1 MGLMHKARFL
11 MMGACMFMVLVALLA
26 VSACAPKAPPTEKV
40 VTYVSIGDYTGPIAG
55 LNVPA
60 DRGCEDM
67 FKEIN
72 EKGGV
77 DGVRVNAIFVDT
89 RYDTARGI
97 SVYKRYRTEP
107 KLLVVNAIKT
117 DVSKAIAPM
126 TDNDKVLKLTAGDG
140 EFQAKVG
147 WTFIWGPVYQNAF
160 GATIDFILADWK
172 AKGKSGMPTIGYMSW
187 DTAYGREPLRGGQEY
202 AEKMG
207 VKLLRPE
214 FFPTGA
220 ADHTVWLTRINEG
233 GANYCIIGGV
243 DPTPSLILR
252 DAMKLGLKDKMQ
264 FVDAT
269 YWGPTEAVGIRLHPE
284 ATEGTWVISFYLR
297 GDDAWS
303 LPLAQY
309 MIPKYQGKSIDEFRK
324 TMASHYLTG
333 MAWALTYQEG
343 LKRALKEAGGYEKLD
358 GRHMREAYESLTG
371 LDISQGIQG
380 PNTYSPTNRQGSEVV
395 KFYQVK
401 GGKEVDISGWKQ
413 VPDCVS
419 LHTDWTK

>member
-1 MGLMHKARFL
+1 MHKTKFL
-11 MMGACMFMVLVALLA
+11 AVGASVLMVLVVLLA
-26 VSACAPKAPPTEKV
+26 VSACAPSAPRAEKV

-72 EKGGV
+72 AKGGV
-77 DGVRVNAIFVDT
+77 DGVKVNAIFVDT

-117 DVSKAIAPM
+117 DVSKAIDPM
-126 TDNDKVLKLTAGDG
+126 TAKDKVLRLTAGDG
-140 EFQAKVG
+140 EFQANIG
-147 WTFIWGPVYQNAF
+147 WCFLWGPAYQNAF
-160 GATIDFILADWK
+160 GATIDFIVADWK

-187 DTAYGREPLRGGQEY
+187 DSAYGREPLRGGKEY
-202 AEKMG
+202 AEKAG
-207 VKLLRPE
+207 VKLLPPE

-220 ADHTVWLTRINEG
+220 ADHTVWLSRINAG

-243 DPTPSLILR
+243 DPTPTLVLR
-252 DAMKLGLKDKMQ
+252 DAMKLGLKEKMQ

-269 YWGPTEAVGIRLHPE
+269 YWGPTEAVGIKLHPE
-284 ATEGTWVISFYLR
+284 AAEGAWVISFYVR

-309 MIPKYQGKSIDEFRK
+309 IIPKYQGKSVDEFRK
-324 TMASHYLTG
+324 VMASHYLTG
-333 MAWALTYQEG
+333 MGWALTYQEG
-343 LKRALKEAGGYEKLD
+343 LKRALKEVGYEKLD
-358 GRHMREAYESLTG
+358 GEAMKKAYESLTG

-380 PNTYSPTNRQGSEVV
+380 PNTYSPTSRQGSDVV
-395 KFYQVK
+395 KFYQIK
-401 GGKEVDISGWKQ
+401 GGKEVDISGWKKA
-413 VPDCVS
+413 PDCVS
-419 LHTDWTK
+419 LHDWGK